1 MEIVGKGQKKIWESA
16 IYILSS
22 VSSWNS
28 KQRLFS
34 ELKCHVKQKQILYI
48 SDIMEFFQF
57 S

>member
-1 MEIVGKGQKKIWESA
+1 MGTVEKGQKKIWELA
-16 IYILSS
+16 IYRLSS

-28 KQRLFS
+28 ELRLFS

-48 SDIMEFFQF
+48 SDIMEFAQF